1 MIQLLIKI
9 IFGSVAG
16 CDAYGFWSTV
26 GALAEIWSLAA
37 VSRDRYNAVF
47 YPFND
52 AKRMTRPQVC
62 YFDPLH
68 RGRCV
73 FIICIDLSSCTIKS
87 FIRYRQI

>member
-1 MIQLLIKI
+1 MIQGLIKI
-9 IFGSVAG
+9 IFGFGAG
-16 CDAYGFWSTV
+16 CNAYGFWSTV

-62 YFDPLH
+62 SFDTL
-68 RGRCV
+68 CTANYLL
-73 FIICIDLSSCTIKS
+73 FILAVCIDFSSFKIKLSSS
-87 FIRYRQI
+87 